1 MKIKSAE
8 TLRAALPLVTPFR
21 TVHSHANTRE
31 LLLLHITT
39 DVGEGW
45 GECSAFPSAGY
56 SLETLDSAQRALE
69 AMFLPALAHR
79 EISEWREVRE
89 LLQGWEQFR
98 AATHSIETAV
108 ADALLSSLGRPLSDD
123 LGGTQT
129 RIPVGVVVG
138 FESDLETLVSVV
150 ASYVADGYARVK
162 VKIRPGW
169 DREPL
174 QAIRNAFPNLALQV
188 DANGSYSR
196 VDIEE
201 LCGLDV
207 FGLLMIEQPFAPDDL
222 DTHVKL
228 AQIAVTPVCLD
239 ESITSAASARR
250 AIELGACSIVSVKP
264 SMVGGL
270 REAVAIHDVCV
281 DAGVDLWC
289 GGMLESGIGRCAAV
303 ALASLPGFTL
313 AADLSA
319 SARYFARDITQ
330 PFLLEEST
338 LRVPTGVG
346 LGVQIDEDALVELGA
361 VRRMVDLKL

>member
-169 DREPL
+169 GR
-174 QAIRNAFPNLALQV
+174 AAFELGRIAKEKYGMKLMMGAMVETRLGITAAANVAAALGGVEFPDLDTALLLATDPFSGGYVMSGARLAL
-188 DANGSYSR
+188 NSGP
-196 VDIEE
+196 
-201 LCGLDV
+201 GLDV
-207 FGLLMIEQPFAPDDL
+207 QR
-222 DTHVKL
+222 H
-228 AQIAVTPVCLD
+228 
-239 ESITSAASARR
+239 
-250 AIELGACSIVSVKP
+250 
-264 SMVGGL
+264 
-270 REAVAIHDVCV
+270 
-281 DAGVDLWC
+281 
-289 GGMLESGIGRCAAV
+289 
-303 ALASLPGFTL
+303 
-313 AADLSA
+313 
-319 SARYFARDITQ
+319 
-330 PFLLEEST
+330 
-338 LRVPTGVG
+338 
-346 LGVQIDEDALVELGA
+346 
-361 VRRMVDLKL
+361 